1 MTSPVAGE
9 SDPNRV
15 EFHASSDSRA
25 ANIPDKGES
34 PEGQAVSTL
43 ELFFDLVFVYTI
55 TQVTGVI
62 DHDPGWLGAARGCLI
77 LALLFWMYGAFIWL
91 TNASGVAGAGRT
103 IMVLAGM
110 AALFVCSLA
119 VPTAFGDGGII
130 FGIGYLALTMI
141 HFVGYR
147 LFGDPDGRRSI
158 LRMLP
163 INAGGAGLI
172 LISGWTHGIWDWVL
186 WTVTAAGYLT
196 VLLVQPRMSGFR
208 ISAGHFAERHGL
220 IIIIVLGE
228 SLASIGVA
236 ASGEHLGGS
245 LLVGALC
252 GFAASASMWWA
263 YFRADDAA
271 AARQFEVS
279 KEQAVR
285 LAGIGYNVSHLVMMI
300 GIIGVAAG
308 TRLRVGDLLG
318 PAAGAAATLIAGG
331 AAIYLLGTA
340 LFRVHLH
347 YATAWP
353 RILGAVACLATLPV
367 GRVAGVGQQLA
378 LIAGAIVL
386 ATLADRMPSGRRIP
400 IGSTSR

>member
-1 MTSPVAGE
+1 MTSPAAGE
-9 SDPNRV
+9 RDPNDVDSFAPDGNRD
-15 EFHASSDSRA
+15 ASDIDSA
-25 ANIPDKGES
+25 QSSA
-34 PEGQAVSTL
+34 GQAVSTL

-91 TNASGVAGAGRT
+91 TNASGVASIGRT

-119 VPTAFGDGGII
+119 VPDAFGDGGII
-130 FGIGYLALTMI
+130 FGAGYLALTLI
-141 HFVGYR
+141 HFIGYR
-147 LFGDPDGRRSI
+147 RFGDPDGRRSI

-236 ASGEHLGGS
+236 ASGEHLNGS

-252 GFAASASMWWA
+252 GFAASAAMWWA
-263 YFRADDAA
+263 YFRADDTA
-271 AARQFEVS
+271 AARQFEES
-279 KEQAVR
+279 QEHAVR

-318 PAAGAAATLIAGG
+318 PSTGAASTLIAGG

-353 RILGAVACLATLPV
+353 RVLGAAACLATLPL
-367 GRVAGVGQQLA
+367 GRVAGAGQELA
-378 LIAGAIVL
+378 LIAGVIVL
-386 ATLADRMPSGRRIP
+386 ATLADRLPRRAQP
-400 IGSTSR
+400 MSRLR